1 MPVIINEVE
10 VIAPP
15 PAREQSQNPNP
26 HNRPQTGPTA
36 VDIQQVIRKF
46 IERRLRLWAD

>member
-26 HNRPQTGPTA
+26 QNRPQMGPTPA
-36 VDIQQVIRKF
+36 DIQQVIRKF
-46 IERRLRLWAD
+46 VERRLRLRAD